1 MYYKYKQNFKL
12 FTTSNKN
19 CILNVIFLKGR
30 ILIFAKKNDMNI
42 IFQTWPWYVSG
53 FLIGM
58 IMLSLIYFGK
68 VFGMSSNLRSL
79 CSMAGAGKY
88 VSFFNFDWKSQR
100 WNLVVV
106 LGAMLGG
113 FVAVHFMNDPTNVDI
128 NPKTIQQLAQLGID
142 APNGKLMPNAL
153 FGAQV
158 LQSPKSIFILLIG
171 GILIGF
177 GTRYAGG
184 CTSGHAISG
193 LSNLQLPSLKAVIGF
208 FVGGLIMAHFLL
220 PLIF

>member
-1 MYYKYKQNFKL
+1 
-12 FTTSNKN
+12 
-19 CILNVIFLKGR
+19 
-30 ILIFAKKNDMNI
+30 
-42 IFQTWPWYVSG
+42 
-53 FLIGM
+53 
-58 IMLSLIYFGK
+58 MLCLIYFGK

-113 FVAVHFMNDPTNVDI
+113 FVAVHFMSDPSNVDI
-128 NPKTIQQLAQLGID
+128 NPKTIAQLAQLGID
-142 APNGKLMPNAL
+142 APNGKLMPDAL
-153 FGAQV
+153 FGSQV
-158 LQSPKSIFILLIG
+158 LQSPKSILILLIG

-208 FVGGLIMAHFLL
+208 FIGGLIMAHFLL